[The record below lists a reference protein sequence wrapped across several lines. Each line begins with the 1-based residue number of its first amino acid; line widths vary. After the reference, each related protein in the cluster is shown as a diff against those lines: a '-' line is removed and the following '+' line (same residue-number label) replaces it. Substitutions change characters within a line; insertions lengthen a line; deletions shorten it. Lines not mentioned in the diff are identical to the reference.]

1 MKQAA
6 LFIQD
11 LGSDMPQLLAPLAVS
26 LMIFVC
32 TFASAVSGMV
42 LRKKLP
48 SGHLSEDSKD
58 VIKLVMGLIATM
70 AALVLGLLIASANSS
85 YQTQSGELQQ
95 ISATIVELDGI
106 LAQYGPEANEPRHR
120 LRASVSTAVD
130 KIWSK
135 DGIRFGQ
142 LAPAANQAESAA
154 FYDSI
159 AKLSPHT
166 EAQHFIQ
173 KRALEISGAIRQT
186 RALMVEQINSAIPLP
201 FLAVLVFWISILFVG
216 FGLFARANATVV
228 VALLIGAL
236 SVSSAIFLIL
246 ELNHPYLGL
255 MRISGAPL
263 RNALAQIGQ

>member
-1 MKQAA
+1 MPE
-6 LFIQD
+6 LF
-11 LGSDMPQLLAPLAVS
+11 APLAVS
-26 LMIFVC
+26 LMIFFC
-32 TFASAVSGMV
+32 TFAAAVSGMV

-48 SGHLSEDSKD
+48 DDHLSEDSKD

-85 YQTQSGELQQ
+85 YETQSGELQQ
-95 ISATIVELDGI
+95 VSATIVELDGI

-120 LRASVSTAVD
+120 LRVAVSAAVD

-135 DGIRFGQ
+135 DGVRLGQ
-142 LAPAANQAESAA
+142 LAPAATHAEAA
-154 FYDSI
+154 GFYDSI
-159 AKLSPHT
+159 AKLSPNT

-186 RALMVEQINSAIPLP
+186 RALMVEQSNSSIPWP
-201 FLAVLVFWISILFVG
+201 FLTVLVFWISMLFVG
-216 FGLFARANATVV
+216 FGLFARANSTVIL
-228 VALLIGAL
+228 AFLIGAL

-246 ELNHPYLGL
+246 DLNHPYLGL

>member
-1 MKQAA
+1 
-6 LFIQD
+6 
-11 LGSDMPQLLAPLAVS
+11 MPQLLAPLAVS
-26 LMIFVC
+26 LMIFIC
-32 TFASAVSGMV
+32 TFAAAGFGMV

-48 SGHLSEDSKD
+48 DDHLREDSKD

-85 YQTQSGELQQ
+85 YETQSGELKQV
-95 ISATIVELDGI
+95 SATIVELDGI
-106 LAQYGPEANEPRHR
+106 LAQYGPEADEPRHR
-120 LRASVSTAVD
+120 LRVAVSVAVD

-135 DGIRFGQ
+135 NGIRLGE
-142 LAPAANQAESAA
+142 LAPAAIHADAA
-154 FYDSI
+154 GFYDSI
-159 AKLSPHT
+159 AKLSPNT

-186 RALMVEQINSAIPLP
+186 RALMVEQINSSIPWP
-201 FLAVLVFWISILFVG
+201 FLTVLVFWISMLFVG
-216 FGLFARANATVV
+216 FGLFARANATVI

>member
-1 MKQAA
+1 MPK
-6 LFIQD
+6 LF
-11 LGSDMPQLLAPLAVS
+11 APLAVS
-26 LMIFVC
+26 TMIFAC
-32 TFASAVSGMV
+32 TFAAAVFGMV

-48 SGHLSEDSKD
+48 DNHLSEDSKD

-85 YQTQSGELQQ
+85 YETQSGELRQV
-95 ISATIVELDGI
+95 SASIVELDGI
-106 LAQYGPEANEPRHR
+106 LAQYGPDAIDSRHK
-120 LRASVSTAVD
+120 LRVAVSAAVD

-135 DGIRFGQ
+135 EGLRVEQ
-142 LAPAANQAESAA
+142 LARAATHAESDD
-154 FYDSI
+154 FYGSI
-159 AKLSPHT
+159 AKLSPNT

-186 RALMVEQINSAIPLP
+186 RALMLEQINSSIPWP
-201 FLAVLVFWISILFVG
+201 FLTVLIFWISMLFVG
-216 FGLFARANATVV
+216 FGLFARANATVI

-236 SVSSAIFLIL
+236 SVSSAIFLML

-263 RNALAQIGQ
+263 RNALAQLGQ

>member
-1 MKQAA
+1 M
-6 LFIQD
+6 
-11 LGSDMPQLLAPLAVS
+11 SELLAPLAVS
-26 LMIFVC
+26 LMIFFC
-32 TFASAVSGMV
+32 TFAAAAFGMG

-48 SGHLSEDSKD
+48 DDHFSGDSKD

-120 LRASVSTAVD
+120 LRASVSAAVD
-130 KIWSK
+130 RIWSK
-135 DGIRFGQ
+135 DNIRLGQ
-142 LAPAANQAESAA
+142 LAPAANQPESAS
-154 FYDSI
+154 FYDGI
-159 AKLSPHT
+159 AKLSPNT

-186 RALMVEQINSAIPLP
+186 RALMVEQINSSIPWP
-201 FLAVLVFWISILFVG
+201 FLTVLVFWIAMLFMG
-216 FGLFARANATVV
+216 FGLFARANATVI
-228 VALLIGAL
+228 VAFLIGAL

-246 ELNHPYLGL
+246 ELEHPYVGL

>member
-1 MKQAA
+1 
-6 LFIQD
+6 L
-11 LGSDMPQLLAPLAVS
+11 PRRTAPTKRS
-26 LMIFVC
+26 
-32 TFASAVSGMV
+32 
-42 LRKKLP
+42 
-48 SGHLSEDSKD
+48 
-58 VIKLVMGLIATM
+58 
-70 AALVLGLLIASANSS
+70 
-85 YQTQSGELQQ
+85 
-95 ISATIVELDGI
+95 
-106 LAQYGPEANEPRHR
+106 HR

-246 ELNHPYLGL
+246 ELNHGHLEKYSLEAGRSAIEVAVVSVSGL
-255 MRISGAPL
+255 MGAGL
-263 RNALAQIGQ
+263 SSRLFEAATRAIGKTI